1 MIIAE
6 YYRAYLV
13 ALRLGHDNIVN
24 AITLEGEGRESMIY
38 LEILS
43 YVANGGALANIY
55 EAAFVCAARLDH
67 FLIMRALIAEG
78 GVLLEEVGRT
88 ALTEAIRTNSIS
100 ALITLLA
107 QGVQPDQK
115 SFQEATNYGNPRT
128 LRILLRE
135 LWMTSDL

>member
-1 MIIAE
+1 MWRMGVRWQTYMKQHLFAQP
-6 YYRAYLV
+6 
-13 ALRLGHDNIVN
+13 D
-24 AITLEGEGRESMIY
+24 
-38 LEILS
+38 
-43 YVANGGALANIY
+43 
-55 EAAFVCAARLDH
+55 FDH